1 MNKLLIVVLL
11 LMCGCTNPFDKK
23 DSETGL
29 KYRDEKLATLENGCE
44 VHLIK
49 VYGYHEFQT
58 VICE

>member
-1 MNKLLIVVLL
+1 VLL